1 MATDIAFAPA
11 CDPTIETVL
20 RLRTA
25 VAEPGAVPER
35 ALPEGALPEGALP
48 EGALPEGALP
58 EGALPEGALPEGGL
72 PKGTLPSERTV
83 PSAGTAAALRG
94 MSAGDVGELELT
106 ASVLAADGPDG
117 VLRLQLLLRRLD
129 AAGQLERGV
138 RAGGRTLARLR
149 PVGRGRVR
157 WTTRLPS
164 SQPVKLSRFAMI
176 RVEDGRL
183 VAQAPRSHTVVELS
197 PEAACLLGALAR
209 WTTPAE
215 ASSAVP
221 GLPAGTVAAIL
232 PLLADAGLLAPGGPD
247 SDIENDTAAQAQ
259 WAVPDLWLHSRS
271 RGPLLN
277 ATYGGAYP
285 MASRFPPLPAR
296 AEPDN
301 AEPDNPVPDN
311 PVPGI
316 PLAVP
321 SAVKDLPLS
330 EALERRRSTREHDD
344 SAPVTAD
351 QLGELLYRTTRL
363 RSTFVT
369 SGGQEAADRPY
380 PSGGAAHE
388 LEIYPLVTNCDG
400 LAPGLWHYRAD
411 EHRLQ
416 LAARPGP
423 LLARMTATARAA
435 CVMSGDP
442 QVVLVIAARFGRVM
456 WKYEAVAYSLVL
468 KHVGVYM
475 QTVYLV
481 ATAMGLAVCGVGGG
495 DAADFAS
502 ATGLDYYA
510 QGSVGEMVLGSRPA
524 VPGNGIRLPSAV
536 G

>member
-1 MATDIAFAPA
+1 MAADTAFAPA
-11 CDPTIETVL
+11 SEPTIETVL
-20 RLRTA
+20 RLRAA
-25 VAEPGAVPER
+25 VAEPGAR
-35 ALPEGALPEGALP
+35 PEGI
-48 EGALPEGALP
+48 
-58 EGALPEGALPEGGL
+58 
-72 PKGTLPSERTV
+72 
-83 PSAGTAAALRG
+83 AAALRDLA
-94 MSAGDVGELELT
+94 AGDAGELELT

-117 VLRLQLLLRRLD
+117 ALRLQLLLRRLN

-149 PVGRGRVR
+149 PVGRGRTP
-157 WTTRLPS
+157 WTMALPPA
-164 SQPVKLSRFAMI
+164 QPVKLSRFAVV

-183 VAQAPRSHTVVELS
+183 IAQAPRSHALVELS

-215 ASSAVP
+215 LST
-221 GLPAGTVAAIL
+221 GELGTAVAAIL
-232 PLLADAGLLAPGGPD
+232 PLLADAGLLAPGSPE
-247 SDIENDTAAQAQ
+247 SDGEHDAAAQAQ

-277 ATYGGAYP
+277 AAYGGAYP

-301 AEPDNPVPDN
+301 TDQ
-311 PVPGI
+311 GI
-316 PLAVP
+316 ALAVP
-321 SAVKDLPLS
+321 AAISDLPLS

-344 SAPVTAD
+344 SAPVTVD

-369 SGGQEAADRPY
+369 AGGQEAADRPY

-388 LEIYPLVTNCDG
+388 LEIYPLVTNCAG
-400 LAPGLWHYRAD
+400 LEPGLWHYRAD

-416 LAARPGP
+416 LVARPGP
-423 LLARMTATARAA
+423 VLARMTATSRAA

-456 WKYEAVAYSLVL
+456 WKYEAVAYSLIL

-495 DAADFAS
+495 DAADFAT
-502 ATGLDYYA
+502 ATGLDFYA
-510 QGSVGEMVLGSRPA
+510 QGSVGEIVLGSRPA
-524 VPGNGIRLPSAV
+524 VPGNGIRLPSAA

>member
-1 MATDIAFAPA
+1 MAADTAFAPA
-11 CDPTIETVL
+11 SAPTIETMLHL
-20 RLRTA
+20 RAA
-25 VAEPGAVPER
+25 VANLA
-35 ALPEGALPEGALP
+35 ALP
-48 EGALPEGALP
+48 
-58 EGALPEGALPEGGL
+58 
-72 PKGTLPSERTV
+72 V
-83 PSAGTAAALRG
+83 GTAAALRELA
-94 MSAGDVGELELT
+94 AGDVGELELT

-117 VLRLQLLLRRLD
+117 LLRLQLLLRRLD

-149 PVGRGRVR
+149 PVGRGRDR
-157 WTTRLPS
+157 MPWTTALPPA
-164 SQPVKLSRFAMI
+164 QPVKLSRFAVV
-176 RVEDGRL
+176 RVEDGHL
-183 VAQAPRSHTVVELS
+183 VAQAPRSHAVVELS
-197 PEAACLLGALAR
+197 PEGGCLLGALAR

-215 ASSAVP
+215 LSTAELSTAEASTIQSSTIQSSTIEASTGVP

-232 PLLADAGLLAPGGPD
+232 PLLADAGLLAPGGPEAD
-247 SDIENDTAAQAQ
+247 TENDAAAQAQ
-259 WAVPDLWLHSRS
+259 WSVPDLWLHSRS

-277 ATYGGAYP
+277 AAYGGAYP

-301 AEPDNPVPDN
+301 PVPENTVPDNPVPDN
-311 PVPGI
+311 PVPGAGPVI
-316 PLAVP
+316 ELAVP
-321 SAVKDLPLS
+321 GEIQDLPLS

-344 SAPVTAD
+344 SAPLTAD

-388 LEIYPLVTNCDG
+388 LEIYPLVTHCDG
-400 LAPGLWHYRAD
+400 LEPGLWHYRAD
-411 EHRLQ
+411 EHRLR
-416 LAARPGP
+416 LVARPGP
-423 LLARMTATARAA
+423 VLARMTATSRAA
-435 CVMSGDP
+435 CVMDGDP

-495 DAADFAS
+495 DAADFAT

-524 VPGNGIRLPSAV
+524 VPGNGIRLPSAA

>member
-1 MATDIAFAPA
+1 MAVDTALAPTSP
-11 CDPTIETVL
+11 PTIETPAIETAAIETVL
-20 RLRTA
+20 HLRPA
-25 VAEPGAVPER
+25 AADLA
-35 ALPEGALPEGALP
+35 ALPDGAARTEGI
-48 EGALPEGALP
+48 
-58 EGALPEGALPEGGL
+58 
-72 PKGTLPSERTV
+72 T
-83 PSAGTAAALRG
+83 AALRELA
-94 MSAGDVGELELT
+94 AGDVGELELT
-106 ASVLAADGPDG
+106 AAVLAADGPGG

-129 AAGQLERGV
+129 AAGQVERGV

-149 PVGRGRVR
+149 PVGRGRVPR
-157 WTTRLPS
+157 TAALAP
-164 SQPVKLSRFAMI
+164 SQPVKLSRFAVI
-176 RVEDGRL
+176 RAEGGQL

-197 PEAACLLGALAR
+197 PEAGCLLGALAD
-209 WTTPAE
+209 WTTPAKLSTAELSTAELSTAE
-215 ASSAVP
+215 ASTSELSTAGP
-221 GLPAGTVAAIL
+221 GLPAGTAAAIL
-232 PLLADAGLLAPGGPD
+232 PLLADAGLLAPGGPAD
-247 SDIENDTAAQAQ
+247 DPETDAPAQAQ

-285 MASRFPPLPAR
+285 MASRCAPLPAR
-296 AEPDN
+296 AEPD
-301 AEPDNPVPDN
+301 AGPAIE
-311 PVPGI
+311 
-316 PLAVP
+316 LAVP
-321 SAVKDLPLS
+321 GTVADLPLS

-344 SAPVTAD
+344 AAPLTVG

-369 SGGQEAADRPY
+369 AAGQEAADRPY

-388 LEIYPLVTNCDG
+388 LEIYPLVSNCAG
-400 LAPGLWHYRAD
+400 LEPGLWHYRAD
-411 EHRLQ
+411 DHRLHQ
-416 LAARPGP
+416 VAAPGP
-423 LLARMTATARAA
+423 VLARMTATSRAA

-456 WKYEAVAYSLVL
+456 WKYDAVAYSLVL

-495 DAADFAS
+495 DAADFAT
-502 ATGLDYYA
+502 ATGLDYYT

-524 VPGNGIRLPSAV
+524 VPGNGIRLPSAA

>member
-1 MATDIAFAPA
+1 MAADTAFAPA
-11 CDPTIETVL
+11 SAPTIETVL

-25 VAEPGAVPER
+25 VAEPGAR
-35 ALPEGALPEGALP
+35 PEGALPEG
-48 EGALPEGALP
+48 
-58 EGALPEGALPEGGL
+58 
-72 PKGTLPSERTV
+72 TLPAERTV
-83 PSAGTAAALRG
+83 VPPGTAAALRDLA
-94 MSAGDVGELELT
+94 AGDAGELELT
-106 ASVLAADGPDG
+106 AAVLAVDGAVG
-117 VLRLQLLLRRLD
+117 VLRLQLLLRRLH

-149 PVGRGRVR
+149 PVGRGRTP
-157 WTTRLPS
+157 WTTALPPA
-164 SQPVKLSRFAMI
+164 QPVKLSRFAVV
-176 RVEDGRL
+176 RVADGCL
-183 VAQAPRSHTVVELS
+183 IAQAPRSHAVVELS

-215 ASSAVP
+215 LSTAE
-221 GLPAGTVAAIL
+221 AAIL
-232 PLLADAGLLAPGGPD
+232 PLLADAGLLAPGGPE
-247 SDIENDTAAQAQ
+247 SDAENDAAAQAQ

-277 ATYGGAYP
+277 AAYGGAYP

-301 AEPDNPVPDN
+301 TVPDN
-311 PVPGI
+311 TVPDNIDRGVALAI
-316 PLAVP
+316 PGAI
-321 SAVKDLPLS
+321 SDLPLS

-344 SAPVTAD
+344 SAPLTAD

-369 SGGQEAADRPY
+369 AHGQEAADRPY

-388 LEIYPLVTNCDG
+388 LEIYPLVTNCAG
-400 LAPGLWHYRAD
+400 LDPGLWHYRAD

-416 LAARPGP
+416 LVARPGP
-423 LLARMTATARAA
+423 VLARMTATSRAA

-442 QVVLVIAARFGRVM
+442 QLVLVIAARFGRVM
-456 WKYEAVAYSLVL
+456 WKYEAVAYSLIL

-495 DAADFAS
+495 DAADFATAS
-502 ATGLDYYA
+502 GLDFYA
-510 QGSVGEMVLGSRPA
+510 QGSVGEIVLGSRPA
-524 VPGNGIRLPSAV
+524 AGGNGIRLPSAA

>member
-1 MATDIAFAPA
+1 MAADTAFAPTSE
-11 CDPTIETVL
+11 PTIETMLHL
-20 RLRTA
+20 RA
-25 VAEPGAVPER
+25 PVANPGIADKA
-35 ALPEGALPEGALP
+35 ALPEGI
-48 EGALPEGALP
+48 
-58 EGALPEGALPEGGL
+58 
-72 PKGTLPSERTV
+72 
-83 PSAGTAAALRG
+83 AAALRELA
-94 MSAGDVGELELT
+94 AGDAGELELT
-106 ASVLAADGPDG
+106 AAVLASDGPDG
-117 VLRLQLLLRRLD
+117 ALRLQLLLRRLD

-149 PVGRGRVR
+149 PVGRGRTS
-157 WTTRLPS
+157 WTTALPPT
-164 SQPVKLSRFAMI
+164 QPVKLSRFAVV
-176 RVEDGRL
+176 RVEEGRL
-183 VAQAPRSHTVVELS
+183 VAQAPRSPTVVELS
-197 PEAACLLGALAR
+197 PEAGCLLGALAR

-215 ASSAVP
+215 LS
-221 GLPAGTVAAIL
+221 TVEAAIL
-232 PLLADAGLLAPGGPD
+232 PLLSDAGLLAPGGPEAD
-247 SDIENDTAAQAQ
+247 TENDAAAQAQ

-277 ATYGGAYP
+277 AAYGGAYP

-296 AEPDN
+296 AEPDAGPDATGPN
-301 AEPDNPVPDN
+301 ADQ
-311 PVPGI
+311 GI
-316 PLAVP
+316 KLAVP
-321 SAVKDLPLS
+321 GTIADLPLS

-344 SAPVTAD
+344 SAPITAD

-369 SGGQEAADRPY
+369 AGGQEAADRPY

-400 LAPGLWHYRAD
+400 LEPGLWHYRAD

-416 LAARPGP
+416 LVARPGP
-423 LLARMTATARAA
+423 VLARMTATSRAA

-456 WKYEAVAYSLVL
+456 WKYEAVAYSLIL

-495 DAADFAS
+495 DAADFAT

-524 VPGNGIRLPSAV
+524 VPGNGIRLPSAA

>member
-1 MATDIAFAPA
+1 MAVATAFAPA
-11 CDPTIETVL
+11 SETTIETVL
-20 RLRTA
+20 HLRTA
-25 VAEPGAVPER
+25 AVDLA
-35 ALPEGALPEGALP
+35 ALPGGTALPD
-48 EGALPEGALP
+48 
-58 EGALPEGALPEGGL
+58 
-72 PKGTLPSERTV
+72 GTM
-83 PSAGTAAALRG
+83 AALRQLA
-94 MSAGDVGELELT
+94 AGDVGELELT
-106 ASVLAADGPDG
+106 AAVLAADGPGG

-149 PVGRGRVR
+149 PVGRGRVPR
-157 WTTRLPS
+157 TTTLAP
-164 SQPVKLSRFAMI
+164 SQPVKLSRFAVI
-176 RVEDGRL
+176 RAEGGQL

-197 PEAACLLGALAR
+197 PEAGCLLGALAR
-209 WTTPAE
+209 WTTPAQ
-215 ASSAVP
+215 ASAAAP
-221 GLPAGTVAAIL
+221 GLPAGTAMAIL
-232 PLLADAGLLAPGGPD
+232 PLLADAGLLAPGGPEAD
-247 SDIENDTAAQAQ
+247 PEADAPAQAQ
-259 WAVPDLWLHSRS
+259 WTVPDLWLHSRS

-285 MASRFPPLPAR
+285 MASRCPPLPAR
-296 AEPDN
+296 AEPD
-301 AEPDNPVPDN
+301 AGPAIE
-311 PVPGI
+311 
-316 PLAVP
+316 LAVP
-321 SAVKDLPLS
+321 GAVRDLPLS

-344 SAPVTAD
+344 SAPLTAD

-369 SGGQEAADRPY
+369 ANGQEAADRPY

-388 LEIYPLVTNCDG
+388 LEIYPLVTNCAG
-400 LAPGLWHYRAD
+400 LEPVLWHYRTD
-411 EHRLQ
+411 DHRLQ
-416 LAARPGP
+416 LVAAPGP
-423 LLARMTATARAA
+423 VLARMTATSRTA
-435 CVMSGDP
+435 CVMSSDP

-456 WKYEAVAYSLVL
+456 WKYDAVAYSLVL

-495 DAADFAS
+495 DAADFAT

-524 VPGNGIRLPSAV
+524 VPGNGIRLPSAA